1 MITNVLPADPENQRG
16 RHLAKKY
23 DPNGDRTIR
32 KQKAYCAY
40 NH

>member
-1 MITNVLPADPENQRG
+1 METNITSADPENQRG

-23 DPNGDRTIR
+23 DANGDRTIR
-32 KQKAYCAY
+32 EPNGYCAC